1 MLGLTL
7 HPQRQS
13 QHILDFIRKIT
24 LLTRRRID
32 DEEHTG
38 PQFPVAGENN
48 CAGSPNY
55 RRWHNRH
62 RIERDISSKDVTVG
76 AGDLV

>member
-1 MLGLTL
+1 MMKSTLGLN
-7 HPQRQS
+7 
-13 QHILDFIRKIT
+13 
-24 LLTRRRID
+24 
-32 DEEHTG
+32 
-38 PQFPVAGENN
+38 FPVAGENN